1 MRFRAIESTG
11 VERRPGVVIAH
22 RFCLYFSAM
31 ETCCESFESAARFL
45 RSHGVT
51 PTRQRV
57 AIARLLFCHPQHV
70 SAEEVWSLANR
81 ADPTTSKA
89 TVYNTLN
96 LFSERGLIREVIA
109 HPGKVYYDSNTAP
122 HHHFYDV
129 DTGKLIDI
137 DSDQI
142 EVNRLPDLPPGMVA
156 DGVDIVVRVRS
167 RLQR

>member
-1 MRFRAIESTG
+1 VS
-11 VERRPGVVIAH
+11 
-22 RFCLYFSAM
+22 
-31 ETCCESFESAARFL
+31 
-45 RSHGVT
+45 

-57 AIARLLFCHPQHV
+57 AIARLLFSRPQHV
-70 SAEEVWSLANR
+70 SADEVWSLANR

-129 DTGKLIDI
+129 DTGTLTDI
-137 DSDQI
+137 EPAQI
-142 EVNRLPDLPPGMVA
+142 EVSRLPELPPGMVA

-167 RLQR
+167 RTGSRG